1 MGILF
6 FQPNIERTDFFVMFY
21 IILFIM
27 KKETSSIFK
36 KQQIYTVEVTNN
48 DNTLF
53 RKTSLHISP
62 KATIE

>member
-1 MGILF
+1 
-6 FQPNIERTDFFVMFY
+6 
-21 IILFIM
+21 M

-62 KATIE
+62 KATTERTILRKYSRKSKKKQ